1 MTLAGNF
8 ENFYFQLNFALMI
21 GKVTNFWENW
31 LKYKKLKAKRKM
43 QGGKHP
49 LPPPP
54 PPPVLVRLRKC
65 TWILLF
71 ELTIPINYQ
80 NSDRMMRS

>member
-8 ENFYFQLNFALMI
+8 ENFYFQPNFALMV

-31 LKYKKLKAKRKM
+31 LKNKKIK
-43 QGGKHP
+43 GKKKNAGCKT
-49 LPPPP
+49 PPP
-54 PPPVLVRLRKC
+54 PPPVLKGLRKC

-80 NSDRMMRS
+80 DSD